1 MPKQILKDALLLPA
15 ALQINYPKLS
25 LSFELFS
32 FFPFCS
38 ACIFISF
45 RFALSYKAWTAFIAM
60 SYKSFY
66 QGVISYERTTTI
78 TKTERCSF
86 YDKCRKEKPRQVEH
100 VLLIIWGAVE
110 EERAARAAPLKA
122 IPSGE
127 SKCHEHEHPKKKSD
141 QEIVRNWFKTAPQ
154 VPK

>member
-25 LSFELFS
+25 LSFELFR

-86 YDKCRKEKPRQVEH
+86 YDKCRKENLDKSNTFCW
-100 VLLIIWGAVE
+100 LSE
-110 EERAARAAPLKA
+110 ELWRRRELPERRLWKRFRVGNRNAMNM
-122 IPSGE
+122 STQ
-127 SKCHEHEHPKKKSD
+127 KKKKKRSGNS
-141 QEIVRNWFKTAPQ
+141 EELI
-154 VPK
+154 